1 MITLSRIGKNSLI
14 YGLGT
19 ALRNVTSLI
28 MLPIYTSYLS
38 TSDYGAVEL
47 LTMALNFI
55 SLIMGMRLAQA
66 MFRFYS
72 LESDENKK
80 NCIVSTTLLSV
91 SGLGV
96 LFALL
101 SIAFSESFVELLF
114 GSNSYLLE
122 FRLFVFTL
130 VTTAV
135 IQTAM
140 TYFQVRQQPVQYVI
154 YSSGYL
160 FLQVVLNIYFVVLL
174 ELHVLGVVY
183 GALSSGLIMSFILF
197 VVLVKKVGMKFSVRL
212 FFRMWEFILPLMLA
226 SMAGFYAAYA
236 DKYFIRLFD
245 GLAAVGLYAL
255 AYRLSSIVSTLY
267 ATFNQS
273 WSAARFDIY
282 KSDKNSRLFSRVYKY
297 MNLGLVVFGTV
308 VAIFS
313 KDVIYYMTDQ
323 SFHGAIGLVPLF
335 VVVVIVNSHM
345 SFFNLGI
352 MISKRTGYIAL
363 ASLVKALIS
372 TVLYI
377 IMIPKYGVYGAVVGL
392 LISSLAETLIVYLS
406 STRLFNMRLEHGPV
420 LLMYVTAGV
429 FWVIEN
435 IISEDITGFGLSG
448 FFSRS
453 LILLIF
459 ILVLYRL
466 PIWPDG
472 ERDLLKNLLSLMVK
486 VVRRKVYG

>member
-1 MITLSRIGKNSLI
+1 MITLSKIGKNSLI

-38 TSDYGAVEL
+38 PSDYGAVEL

-80 NCIVSTTLLSV
+80 NSIVSTTLLSV
-91 SGLGV
+91 SGLGI

-101 SIAFSESFVELLF
+101 SIACSELIVELLF
-114 GSNSYLLE
+114 GSKDYLLE
-122 FRLFVFTL
+122 FRLFIFTL

-140 TYFQVRQQPVQYVI
+140 TYFQVRQQPVQYVL

-160 FLQVVLNIYFVVLL
+160 FLQIVLNIYFVVLL

-183 GALSSGLIMSFILF
+183 GALSSGLIMSFLLF
-197 VVLVKKVGMKFSVRL
+197 VVLVKDVGARFSTRL

-245 GLAAVGLYAL
+245 GLAAVGLYVL

-297 MNLGLVVFGTV
+297 MNLLLVVFGTA

-313 KDVIYYMTDQ
+313 KDVIYYMTNQ

-352 MISKRTGYIAL
+352 MVSERTGYIAL
-363 ASLVKALIS
+363 ASLSKAFIS
-372 TVLYI
+372 TILYI
-377 IMIPKYGVYGAVVGL
+377 IMIPKYGVYGAAVGL
-392 LISSLAETLIVYLS
+392 LISSLAETIIVYLS
-406 STRLFNMRLEHGPV
+406 STRLFSMGLEHGPV

-429 FWVIEN
+429 FWVVES
-435 IISEDITGFGLSG
+435 IISEYVTGFGLSG
-448 FFSRS
+448 FISRC
-453 LILLIF
+453 LILLTF

-466 PIWPDG
+466 PIWSDG
-472 ERDLLKNLLSLMVK
+472 ERDLLKDLFSMMVK
-486 VVRRKVYG
+486 VLRRKMHG